1 MYRFL
6 QVMHLTRKSI
16 RSESNAARR
25 LVQAMDLAI
34 TPEPAWA
41 PVRRRDDL
49 GDLEAL
55 AAAIAKG
62 A

>member
-1 MYRFL
+1 
-6 QVMHLTRKSI
+6 
-16 RSESNAARR
+16 
-25 LVQAMDLAI
+25 MDLTM